1 MENKTSTGIIISI
14 IAGIILFIIL
24 GLLKW
29 FKSKGFSIFE
39 RHKIY
44 KWLKSN
50 TKDEL
55 GETHVDTITIAKG
68 SKLSEDQVRNA
79 CMSCN
84 KIYRYSNGKE
94 QWSVWRKQ
102 PQSCYEG
109 LSEEEIQKRMEF

>member
-1 MENKTSTGIIISI
+1 MEYINNKI

-24 GLLKW
+24 GLLGW
-29 FKSKGFSIFE
+29 FKIKGFSIFD

-50 TKDEL
+50 TKDEP
-55 GETHVDTITIAKG
+55 GESHVDTITIAKG
-68 SKLSEDQVRNA
+68 SKLSEDRVRNA

-94 QWSVWRKQ
+94 QWSVWREQ

-109 LSEEEIQKRMEF
+109 LSKEEIRKRIEF

>member
-1 MENKTSTGIIISI
+1 MEYIDNKIIS
-14 IAGIILFIIL
+14 GIILFIIL
-24 GLLKW
+24 GLLGL
-29 FKSKGFSIFE
+29 FKIKGFSKFD

-50 TKDEL
+50 TKDEP
-55 GETHVDTITIAKG
+55 GESHVDTITIAKK
-68 SKLSEDQVRNA
+68 SKLSEDRVRNA

-94 QWSVWRKQ
+94 QWSVWRER

-109 LSEEEIQKRMEF
+109 LSKEEIRKRMEL